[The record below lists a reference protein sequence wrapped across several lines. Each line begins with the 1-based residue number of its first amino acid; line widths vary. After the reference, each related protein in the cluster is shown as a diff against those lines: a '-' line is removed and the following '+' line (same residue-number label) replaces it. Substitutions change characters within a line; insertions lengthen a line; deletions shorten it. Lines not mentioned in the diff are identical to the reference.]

1 MSLFRQSR
9 HPLVRWWWEM
19 DRLTVLLIV
28 IIMIV
33 GAVAVATASVAV
45 AHKYRV
51 GPYYFALRHILF
63 LLIALATMLGMTV
76 LKPAGVR
83 KVGIILFIAAF
94 VGTLLTFVIGVEV
107 KGARRW
113 IDIAGQS
120 IQPTEFMKGGL
131 IIVTA
136 MLLSSHNRLSRWQG
150 YMASIALMGVVG
162 LPVLLQP
169 NFGMVLA
176 MGSVWFAQVFM
187 AGLPL
192 LWLAPLVAAGMLVV
206 MGAYTLLPHVR
217 DRLERFLNPDAS
229 DTYQVDQ
236 AYEAIASG
244 HIWGRGAGEGVVKH
258 TIPDAHTDFIFA
270 VIVEEFGIVIGL
282 AVMLLFMVLVWN
294 GFSRLL
300 KQEDRFTLL
309 AGGGFLT
316 LITLHVAVN
325 IGVALHVLPT
335 TGMTLPFISYGGS
348 STLAMALVMGFLL
361 ALLRKRRSV
370 I

>member
-19 DRLTVLLIV
+19 DRASVVLLL
-28 IIMIV
+28 IIMAI
-33 GAVAVATASVAV
+33 GAVAVSTASPAV
-45 AHKYRV
+45 AKTYQV
-51 GPYYFALRHILF
+51 GPYYFAVRHILY
-63 LLIALATMLGMTV
+63 LGIALAVMMLMTV
-76 LKPAGVR
+76 LKPGGVKR
-83 KVGIILFIAAF
+83 VGTVLFLLSFA
-94 VGTLLTFVIGVEV
+94 GTLLTFVIGVEV

-113 IDIAGQS
+113 LDIAGQS
-120 IQPTEFMKGGL
+120 VQPTEFMKSGM

-136 MLLSSHNRLSRWQG
+136 MLLSERERIGRLNG
-150 YMASIALMGVVG
+150 YVISIAMMAVVG

-169 NFGMVLA
+169 NFGMFLA
-176 MGSVWFAQVFM
+176 MSSVWFAQVFM

-192 LWLAPLVAAGMLVV
+192 LWLLPLFGFGLLSV
-206 MGAYTLLPHVR
+206 MGAYTMLPHVR
-217 DRLERFLNPDAS
+217 DRLERFLNPENN

-258 TIPDAHTDFIFA
+258 TLPDAHTDFIFA
-270 VIVEEFGIVIGL
+270 VIVEEFGIVVGL
-282 AVMLLFMVLVWN
+282 LLMLVFMALVWR

-300 KQEDRFTLL
+300 RQDDRFTLL

-316 LITLHVAVN
+316 LIALHVGIN

-348 STLAMALVMGFLL
+348 STIAMALTMGFLL
-361 ALLRKRRSV
+361 ALLRKRRNV
-370 I
+370 V